1 MVGGSVDGVESGG
14 NWGGDRQQGQ
24 VMSVGRWGGND
35 GSSGR

>member
-1 MVGGSVDGVESGG
+1 MVAGSVDGMESGG

-24 VMSVGRWGGND
+24 VMSVGRGGND